1 MSIILPNQA
10 GVPNFDP
17 KAMGGEPPIG
27 QQMQV
32 DFPQFV
38 QMMTAQTFELFTKA
52 KVKVKIKKINEDAI
66 IPKYGSE
73 KAGLCDL
80 YAVEDKVV
88 PAGTTAVI
96 GTGIACEPPE
106 GFMLKIRS
114 RSGLASKG
122 VFAQAGEIDND
133 FRGEIKVIL
142 YNSSG
147 TDFTIAKGDRIA
159 QMELRRYQQIDFNE
173 VKELSDTARGNGGL
187 GSTGK

>member
-17 KAMGGEPPIG
+17 KVMGGEPPIG

-32 DFPQFV
+32 DLPQLV
-38 QMMTAQTFELFTKA
+38 QMISAQTFELFTKA
-52 KVKVKIKKINEDAI
+52 KVKVKVKKMHEDAI
-66 IPKYGSE
+66 IPMYGSE

-80 YAVEDKVV
+80 YAVEDKIV

-96 GTGIACEPPE
+96 GSGIACEPPE

-122 VFAQAGEIDND
+122 IITVGGEVDED
-133 FRGEIKVIL
+133 YRGEIKVIL
-142 YNSSG
+142 LNTTG

-173 VKELSDTARGNGGL
+173 VKELSDTVRGSNGF
-187 GSTGK
+187 GSSGK